1 MGSYGSD
8 FASRAFR
15 GMVTFFISCFFR
27 VLSVGPIPTHLAFV
41 LDGNRRF
48 AKKSELE
55 VSAGYKAGYFAFV
68 SLLLYS
74 YKLGV
79 KYVTIYAF
87 SIDNFRRPP
96 KEVKIIMD
104 LMQEKAGGFLEKDSL
119 VHRLGVRVFFIGNLK
134 LLSDPVRITAEK
146 VMKATANNT
155 NFVLSI
161 CVAYTSTN
169 EILRATERSCK
180 AQQSAS
186 SDILYEYPAT
196 TSVNENLTSKA
207 QIDVDSGVEEKQEMN
222 QSEPTNGM
230 IKGIFQSK
238 NGEGQCPPSIKLV
251 DIEKHMDMAIAPEP
265 DVLIRTSGETRLSNF
280 LLWQTSSCLLYSPHA
295 LWPEIGLRHFVELIL
310 SKMGKH
316 GRDLVSRLFRGATML
331 VISCIF
337 RILSVGPIHS
347 HLAFVLDENR
357 RFAKKKCARRR
368 GWL

>member
-27 VLSVGPIPTHLAFV
+27 VLCVGPIPIHLAFV

-55 VSAGYKAGYFAFV
+55 ASAGYKAGYFAFV

-79 KYVTIYAF
+79 KYVTVYAF
-87 SIDNFRRPP
+87 SIDNFRRSPE
-96 KEVKIIMD
+96 KVKIIMD
-104 LMQEKAGGFLEKDSL
+104 LVQEKVEGFLEKDSL
-119 VHRLGVRVFFIGNLK
+119 VHRHGVRVFFIGNLK

-161 CVAYTSTN
+161 CVAYTCTD

-196 TSVNENLTSKA
+196 MSANENLTSKA
-207 QIDVDSGVEEKQEMN
+207 Q
-222 QSEPTNGM
+222 
-230 IKGIFQSK
+230 
-238 NGEGQCPPSIKLV
+238 IKLV

-280 LLWQTSSCLLYSPHA
+280 LLWQTSSCLLYSPHV
-295 LWPEIGLRHFVELIL
+295 LWPEIGLRHFVW
-310 SKMGKH
+310 
-316 GRDLVSRLFRGATML
+316 A
-331 VISCIF
+331 
-337 RILSVGPIHS
+337 
-347 HLAFVLDENR
+347 VLNYQRNYSYFEKIR
-357 RFAKKKCARRR
+357 KQS
-368 GWL
+368 